1 MLIKKVPSGNV
12 NWHIGNQY
20 DIALGEIYTLNAIGS
35 RTKVDVFIRNRTSGE
50 IQYRVGDGRQIGNFH
65 PIWISWNG
73 EKVTVE
79 EMLR

>member
-1 MLIKKVPSGNV
+1 MKIRKVPPGNA
-12 NWHIGNQY
+12 NWHHGAKF
-20 DIALGEIYTLNAIGS
+20 DVAFGDVYTMNAMGD
-35 RTKVDVFIRNRTSGE
+35 RTKIDVFIRNRTSGE

-65 PIWISWNG
+65 PVWISWNG